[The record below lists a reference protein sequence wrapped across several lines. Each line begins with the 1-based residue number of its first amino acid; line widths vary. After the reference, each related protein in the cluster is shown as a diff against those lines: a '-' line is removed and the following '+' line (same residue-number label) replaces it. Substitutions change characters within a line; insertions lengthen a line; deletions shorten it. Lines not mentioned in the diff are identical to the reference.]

1 MSVFSQIHQYMKKK
15 PVHSFLI
22 IVVSLLLGYYIYAKF
37 FKNEYMQNTEEQTGV
52 MGWVLYSSFIFI
64 FGFIIPFIAIY
75 FIVKSATRNVLKE
88 FNFQSQSQSQSQL
101 RTQSQ

>member
-22 IVVSLLLGYYIYAKF
+22 IVVSLLLGYYIYTKF
-37 FKNEYMQNTEEQTGV
+37 FRNEHMENTEEEWGV
-52 MGWVLYSSFIFI
+52 MGWVLYSSFVLV
-64 FGFIIPFIAIY
+64 FGFIIPFIVMY

-88 FNFQSQSQSQSQL
+88 FNFQNQSQSQSQP
-101 RTQSQ
+101 RP